1 MKEAEARGL
10 ENVNRIDILFDR
22 LVDFPRRSVQLLEG
36 YLKNLDVNKEILK
49 LTLIQSSNH
58 KISMSTRRKENCEFK
73 FLAWTIRFT
82 FAGNM
87 KQGSLEFFGPFTRQ
101 HTTFV

>member
-36 YLKNLDVNKEILK
+36 YLKNLDVDTKEHDDIESEF
-49 LTLIQSSNH
+49 LIVFFNCH
-58 KISMSTRRKENCEFK
+58 GHRKQTNLNIVFFFQFK
-73 FLAWTIRFT
+73 K
-82 FAGNM
+82 
-87 KQGSLEFFGPFTRQ
+87 KQ
-101 HTTFV
+101 